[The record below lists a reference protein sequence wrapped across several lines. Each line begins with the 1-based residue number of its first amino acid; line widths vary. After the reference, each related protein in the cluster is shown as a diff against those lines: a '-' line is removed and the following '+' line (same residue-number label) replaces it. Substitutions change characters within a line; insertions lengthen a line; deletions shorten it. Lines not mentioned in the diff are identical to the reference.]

1 MIELRGVTKTFGSGI
16 LVSRRVTAVD
26 NVNLVIKQGKTTGL
40 VGNSGCGKT
49 TLSRMI
55 LGSVEADQGEIY
67 YQGRALSGFDKK
79 GWKQYRRQVQIIF
92 QNPGDSF
99 NPTQK
104 IKESLLEPMKI
115 QKLGTRKEQE
125 EKVETVMELVG
136 VPKILLTRY
145 PHQLSG
151 GEAQR
156 LVLCR
161 ALTLNPQVL
170 ILDEPTSMLDVS
182 VQAHI
187 MNILKRLQQQL
198 GLTYLFITHDL
209 DLVSWMAD
217 ELAVMNEGVLVE
229 QGKTSEILEHPKE
242 EYTRRLTAA
251 FRCWEDADSKT
262 EMENRS
268 KWNV

>member
-16 LVSRRVTAVD
+16 FASRRVTAVD
-26 NVNLVIKQGKTTGL
+26 NVNLVIRKGRTTGL

-55 LGSVEADQGEIY
+55 LGSIEADQGEIY
-67 YQGRALSGFDKK
+67 YEGNALSKFDKR

-92 QNPGDSF
+92 QNPDDSF

-104 IKESLLEPMKI
+104 ILDSLLEPMRI

-125 EKVETVMELVG
+125 EKVDAVMKMVG
-136 VPKILLTRY
+136 VPKNLLTRY

-161 ALTLNPQVL
+161 ALTLDPKVL

-187 MNILKRLQQQL
+187 MNILKRLQQEL

-217 ELAVMNEGVLVE
+217 ELAVMNEGSLVE
-229 QGKTSEILEHPKE
+229 QGETNELLENPKQ
-242 EYTRRLTAA
+242 EYTRKLTAA
-251 FRCWEDADSKT
+251 FQCWEDENSKA
-262 EMENRS
+262 EMGREFNWS
-268 KWNV
+268 V